1 MALLDAA
8 LAQRFI
14 DKMGKY
20 LEYNINVMNENGI
33 IIASRDDSR
42 IGDFHEVAYGML
54 NGTLDTGVVDQ
65 EKKYIGTKPGV
76 NLFIEHKSKPVGVIC
91 VTGNPE
97 NVKSFAG
104 LVKVS
109 LEAMLEYEL
118 YMERKRSRRNKAEQF
133 LYYLLFEENPDSG
146 VLNSLA
152 EEIELDKEL
161 MRTAIVIKV
170 QKSYDPQ
177 YILKALSLSKGYVHT
192 DLATVASNDN
202 IVVLKSVKT
211 KGINDLSD
219 YRYNMEEFIEDFLT
233 RIPDNLQADD
243 FSFYIG
249 SLQNSLGM
257 YRKSYIHALEMFLH
271 TKYKEGVNF
280 FDDNIVDYFRN
291 IVTMKEFDDIFNIYN
306 KVFTEDEQQMIAE
319 TVQVLSNNNYNVV
332 NSAKELFM
340 HRNTLV
346 FRLNKI
352 KNTLNIDPIANA
364 SDREFLNELAY
375 YFRNK

>member
-33 IIASRDDSR
+33 IIASRDENR
-42 IGDFHEVAYGML
+42 IGDFHEVANGML
-54 NGTLDTGVVDQ
+54 NGTLNTGVVDE
-65 EKKYIGTKPGV
+65 EKKFIGTKPGV
-76 NLFIEHKSKPVGVIC
+76 NLFIEHKAKPVGVIC

-97 NVKSFAG
+97 SVKSFAG

-118 YMERKRSRRNKAEQF
+118 YMERKRSRRNKSEQF
-133 LYYLLFEENPDSG
+133 LYYLLFEENPDLT

-152 EEIELDKEL
+152 DEIELDKEL

-170 QKSYDPQ
+170 QKNYDTQ
-177 YILKALSLSKGYVHT
+177 SMLKSISLSKGYTHT
-192 DLATVASNDN
+192 DLVVVASNDN
-202 IVVLKSVKT
+202 IVILKSVKT
-211 KGINDLSD
+211 KGITDMSD

-233 RIPDNLQADD
+233 RIPDGLHSSD
-243 FSFYIG
+243 FSFYVG
-249 SLQNSLGM
+249 SLQNKLDM
-257 YRKSYIHALEMFLH
+257 YRKSYIHAQEIFLH
-271 TKYKEGVNF
+271 TKYKEGINF
-280 FDDNIVDYFRN
+280 FDDYIVDYFRS
-291 IVTMKEFDDIFNIYN
+291 IVTMKEFDDIFNVYN
-306 KVFTEDEQQMIAE
+306 QVFTEDERQMIAE

-364 SDREFLNELAY
+364 ADREFLNELAY